1 MNVPWQRPVTGFVL
15 FNVLGVPLI
24 GRGAWAAMESL
35 RADAIAL
42 AVGVSVLAAVAI
54 LGMNAVLTLRADHA
68 GVPPG
73 VRAVLWAITALTFV
87 LTIGTGFFSPLTLVW
102 ALATW

>member
-1 MNVPWQRPVTGFVL
+1 METPWQRAVTAFVL
-15 FNVLGVPLI
+15 FNAVGVPLI
-24 GRGAWAAMESL
+24 GRGAWGLMESI
-35 RADAIAL
+35 RDDAIAL
-42 AVGVSVLAAVAI
+42 AVTVSVVAAAGILAV
-54 LGMNAVLTLRADHA
+54 NAALTVWADRL

-73 VRAVLWAITALTFV
+73 VRLALWAVTALTFV